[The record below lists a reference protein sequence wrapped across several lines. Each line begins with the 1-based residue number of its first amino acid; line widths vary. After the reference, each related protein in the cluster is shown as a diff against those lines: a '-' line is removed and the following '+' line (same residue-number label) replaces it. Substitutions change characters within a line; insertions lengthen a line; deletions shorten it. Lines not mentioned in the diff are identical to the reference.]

1 MKNRK
6 SLKIL
11 GLLVVSLF
19 AVALVIGCGGG
30 DQRGDGEYRESGT
43 LRAGHVFDPS
53 HPFQDGIEAFRDKIY
68 ERTDGRFRI
77 DIHPGGVLG
86 GEVAMVELTQ
96 AGDLDLV
103 IATTAPIGNFTQVFM
118 ELDLPFMFE
127 NHEHVFRVL
136 DGEIGQ
142 TMFEELER
150 TARLKGLAY
159 FENGFR
165 HMTSSVRPI
174 NTPADLNGIIFRT
187 MENPIHLKTFE
198 TFGATPIPMAFTEL
212 FIGLQ
217 QGVAEAQ
224 ENPLPA
230 IYTARLY
237 EVQDHLA
244 ITNHF
249 YGPAPLMMNLSL
261 WNSLSPADQAIFQ
274 QAAIEARDIQR
285 QAVVDMEGWIIDEL
299 EGQIQITRPN
309 PGPWRDAVIPVYE
322 YFINLGWVDA
332 DLIERIRQEAN

>member
-6 SLKIL
+6 SVKIL
-11 GLLVVSLF
+11 VLLVVSLF
-19 AVALVIGCGGG
+19 AVALLIGCGGG
-30 DQRGDGEYRESGT
+30 QGGDGEYRESGA
-43 LRAGHVFDPS
+43 LRMGHVFDPG
-53 HPFQDGIEAFRDKIY
+53 HPFQDGAEAFRDKIY

-96 AGDLDLV
+96 AGDLDLLIV
-103 IATTAPIGNFTQVFM
+103 NTAPMGNFTQIFM

-142 TMFEELER
+142 DMFEELER
-150 TARLKGLAY
+150 TVRLKGLAY

-165 HMTSSVRPI
+165 HMTSSVRPV

-187 MENPIHLKTFE
+187 MENPVHLKTFE
-198 TFGATPIPMAFTEL
+198 TFGAITIPMAFTEL

-224 ENPLPA
+224 ENPLTP

-237 EVQDHLA
+237 EVQDYLS

-249 YGPAPLMMNLSL
+249 YAPSPLVMNLSL

-285 QAVVDMEGWIIDEL
+285 QAVIDMEAWILEEL
-299 EGQIQITRPN
+299 EGQIQITHPN
-309 PGPWRDAVIPVYE
+309 LGPWRDAAITVHE
-322 YFINLGWVDA
+322 YFIDLGWVDA
-332 DLIERIRQEAN
+332 DLIERIKQEAN